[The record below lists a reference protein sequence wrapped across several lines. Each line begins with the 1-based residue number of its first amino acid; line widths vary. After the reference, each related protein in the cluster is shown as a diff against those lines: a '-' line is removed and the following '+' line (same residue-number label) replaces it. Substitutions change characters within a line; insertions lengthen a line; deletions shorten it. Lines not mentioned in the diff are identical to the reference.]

1 METLILEI
9 STRGLHRYQQIDR
22 EVTTIGRALDN
33 DIILSDPTV
42 APHHLKIIRY
52 GNSSIELVNLTEVNP
67 ARVNNQRLQS
77 MVTEK
82 LPLKLEIGR
91 IQAQLLPRDYAVAET
106 RSLAGNG
113 HGKHLF
119 GHVYWTVL
127 LVLACLCLGGL
138 EFFLNSYNT
147 VKWSD
152 LFKYVLRETVLTVAV
167 FVLAL
172 SILERLL
179 VNRWE
184 IRQLITSVC
193 LVYLLYNF
201 ISIFAS
207 GLNYLF
213 SASWPTTW
221 LHFGWYL
228 TFIPC
233 AIALYL
239 IHISHLKQSRS
250 IMLAILI
257 ASPIAVPSILQ
268 SQHLRALLDDFSAV
282 AKYQNSLSSMNW
294 HLKDSVTINSFI
306 EQAQDLNRGKFAD

>member
-1 METLILEI
+1 VETLILEI

-42 APHHLKIIRY
+42 APHHLKIIRHA
-52 GNSSIELVNLTEVNP
+52 GSRVEVVNLSEVNP
-67 ARVNNQRLQS
+67 TRVNNQRLPS
-77 MVTEK
+77 VITEK

-91 IQAQLLPRDYAVAET
+91 VQAQLMPRDYVVADT
-106 RSLAGNG
+106 RSLAVNG
-113 HGKHLF
+113 HGKNLF
-119 GHVYWTVL
+119 GHAYWTVL
-127 LVLACLCLGGL
+127 LVLACLFLGGM

-152 LFKYVLRETVLTVAV
+152 LFKYVLRETVLTIGV
-167 FVLAL
+167 FVFAL

-184 IRQLITSVC
+184 IRQLITAVC
-193 LVYLLYNF
+193 LVYLLFNF
-201 ISIFAS
+201 VSMAGH

-239 IHISHLKQSRS
+239 IHISHLKHSRA
-250 IMLAILI
+250 ILLAILI

-268 SQHLRALLDDFSAV
+268 SQHLRSLLDDFSPA
-282 AKYQNSLSSMNW
+282 AKYQNSLSALNW
-294 HLKDSVTINSFI
+294 HLKDEVSIDSFV
-306 EQAQDLNRGKFAD
+306 EQAKTLGPGEFAD

>member
-9 STRGLHRYQQIDR
+9 SIRGLHRYQQIDR

-52 GNSSIELVNLTEVNP
+52 GDSSIELVNLTEVNP
-67 ARVNNQRLQS
+67 TRVNNQRLQS

-82 LPLKLEIGR
+82 FPLKFEIGR
-91 IQAQLLPRDYAVAET
+91 TQAQLLPRDYAVVET
-106 RSLAGNG
+106 RPLAGNG
-113 HGKHLF
+113 RGNHLF

-127 LVLACLCLGGL
+127 LVFICLCLGGL
-138 EFFLNSYNT
+138 EFFMNSYNT

-152 LFKYVLRETVLTVAV
+152 LLKYVLRETVLTIGV

-172 SILERLL
+172 SVLERLL

-201 ISIFAS
+201 ISILAS

-268 SQHLRALLDDFSAV
+268 SQHLRALLDDFSTV

>member
-1 METLILEI
+1 MEALILEI

-52 GNSSIELVNLTEVNP
+52 HDNSIELVNLAEVNP
-67 ARVNNQRLQS
+67 TRINNQRRQS

-82 LPLKLEIGR
+82 LPVQLEIGR
-91 IQAQLLPRDYAVAET
+91 IHAQLLPRDYAVADT

-113 HGKHLF
+113 SGKHLF
-119 GHVYWTVL
+119 GHAYWTVL
-127 LVLACLCLGGL
+127 LVLACLFLGGL
-138 EFFLNSYNT
+138 EFFLNSYNS

-152 LFKYVLRETVLTVAV
+152 LFKYVLRETVLTIGV

-193 LVYLLYNF
+193 LVYLLFNLLSTF
-201 ISIFAS
+201 TSE
-207 GLNYLF
+207 LNYLF
-213 SASWPTTW
+213 SASWPTLW
-221 LHFGWYL
+221 FHFGWYL
-228 TFIPC
+228 ILIPC
-233 AIALYL
+233 TIALYL
-239 IHISHLKQSRS
+239 IHISHLKRSRS

-268 SQHLRALLDDFSAV
+268 SQHLRALLDDFSAA
-282 AKYQNSLSSMNW
+282 AKYQKSLSALNW
-294 HLKDSVTINSFI
+294 HLKDSVTIDSFV
-306 EQAQDLNRGKFAD
+306 EQAQGLHPGEFAD

>member
-1 METLILEI
+1 VETLILEI
-9 STRGLHRYQQIDR
+9 TTRGLHRYHQIER

-52 GNSSIELVNLTEVNP
+52 GDSSIELVNLTEVNP
-67 ARVNNQRLQS
+67 TRVDNQRLQS
-77 MVTEK
+77 LVTEK
-82 LPLKLEIGR
+82 LPLELEIGR
-91 IQAQLLPRDYAVAET
+91 IHAQLLPNDYAVADT
-106 RSLAGNG
+106 RPLAGNG
-113 HGKHLF
+113 RRSHLF
-119 GHVYWTVL
+119 GHIYWTVL
-127 LVLACLCLGGL
+127 LVLACLIVGGL

-152 LFKYVLRETVLTVAV
+152 LLKYVLRETVLTIGV

-172 SILERLL
+172 SVLERLL

-184 IRQLITSVC
+184 IRQLITTIC
-193 LVYLLYNF
+193 LVYLLFNF
-201 ISIFAS
+201 ISMIA
-207 GLNYLF
+207 GELNYLF

-228 TFIPC
+228 IIIPC

-239 IHISHLKQSRS
+239 THISHLKQSRAM
-250 IMLAILI
+250 MLAILI

-268 SQHLRALLDDFSAV
+268 SPHLRALLSDFSLA
-282 AKYQNSLSSMNW
+282 AKYQNSLSSFNW
-294 HLKDSVTINSFI
+294 HLKKSVTIDSFI
-306 EQAQDLNRGKFAD
+306 EQAKELHPGEFAD

>member
-1 METLILEI
+1 VETLILEI
-9 STRGLHRYQQIDR
+9 STRGLYRYQQIDR

-77 MVTEK
+77 LVTEK

-91 IQAQLLPRDYAVAET
+91 IQAQLLPRDYAVADT
-106 RSLAGNG
+106 RPLAGNG
-113 HGKHLF
+113 HGNRLF

-127 LVLACLCLGGL
+127 LVLACLCVGGL

-152 LFKYVLRETVLTVAV
+152 LLKYMLRETVLTIGV

-184 IRQLITSVC
+184 IRQMITSVC
-193 LVYLLYNF
+193 LVYLLFNF
-201 ISIFAS
+201 TSIFAS
-207 GLNYLF
+207 ELNYLF

-221 LHFGWYL
+221 LHFAWYL
-228 TFIPC
+228 AIIPC

-250 IMLAILI
+250 IMLALLI

-268 SQHLRALLDDFSAV
+268 SQHLRALLDDFSTV
-282 AKYQNSLSSMNW
+282 AKYQNSLSPLNW
-294 HLKDSVTINSFI
+294 HLKDSVAIDSFI
-306 EQAQDLNRGKFAD
+306 GQAQNLHPGEFVD

>member
-9 STRGLHRYQQIDR
+9 TTRGLHRYHQIER

-52 GNSSIELVNLTEVNP
+52 GDSSIELVNLTEVNP
-67 ARVNNQRLQS
+67 TRVDNQRLQS
-77 MVTEK
+77 LVTEK
-82 LPLKLEIGR
+82 LPLELEIGR
-91 IQAQLLPRDYAVAET
+91 IHAQLLPNDYAVADT
-106 RSLAGNG
+106 RPLAGNG
-113 HGKHLF
+113 RRSHLF
-119 GHVYWTVL
+119 GHIYWTVL
-127 LVLACLCLGGL
+127 LVLACLIVGGL

-152 LFKYVLRETVLTVAV
+152 LLKYVLRETVLTIGV

-172 SILERLL
+172 SVLERLL

-184 IRQLITSVC
+184 IRQLITTIC
-193 LVYLLYNF
+193 LVYLLFNF
-201 ISIFAS
+201 ISMIA
-207 GLNYLF
+207 GELNYLF

-228 TFIPC
+228 IIIPC

-239 IHISHLKQSRS
+239 THISHLKQSRAM
-250 IMLAILI
+250 MLAILI

-268 SQHLRALLDDFSAV
+268 SPHLRALLSDFNLA
-282 AKYQNSLSSMNW
+282 AKYQNSLSSFNW
-294 HLKDSVTINSFI
+294 HLKKSVTIDSFI
-306 EQAQDLNRGKFAD
+306 EQAKELHPGEFAD

>member
-1 METLILEI
+1 MEALILEI

-22 EVTTIGRALDN
+22 EVTTLGRALDN

-42 APHHLKIIRY
+42 APHHLKIIRHAD
-52 GNSSIELVNLTEVNP
+52 SRVEVLNLSEVNP
-67 ARVNNQRLQS
+67 TRVNNQRLPS
-77 MVTEK
+77 VVTEK

-91 IQAQLLPRDYAVAET
+91 VHAQLLPRNYVVADT
-106 RSLAGNG
+106 RSLAVNSQ
-113 HGKHLF
+113 GKNLF
-119 GHVYWTVL
+119 GHAYWTVL
-127 LVLACLCLGGL
+127 LVLACLFLGGM

-152 LFKYVLRETVLTVAV
+152 LFKYVLRETVLTIGV

-172 SILERLL
+172 SVLERLL

-184 IRQLITSVC
+184 IRQLITTVC
-193 LVYLLYNF
+193 LVYLLFNF
-201 ISIFAS
+201 VSMS
-207 GLNYLF
+207 GHGLNYLF

-239 IHISHLKQSRS
+239 IHISHLKHNRA
-250 IMLAILI
+250 ILLAILI

-268 SQHLRALLDDFSAV
+268 SQQLRALLDDFSPA
-282 AKYQNSLSSMNW
+282 AKYQNSLSALNW
-294 HLKDSVTINSFI
+294 HLKDSVPIDSFV
-306 EQAQDLNRGKFAD
+306 EQAQALTPGEFAD

>member
-9 STRGLHRYQQIDR
+9 TTRGLHRYHQIER

-33 DIILSDPTV
+33 DIILYDPTV

-52 GNSSIELVNLTEVNP
+52 GDSSIELVNLTEGNP
-67 ARVNNQRLQS
+67 TRVNNQRLQS
-77 MVTEK
+77 LVTEK

-91 IQAQLLPRDYAVAET
+91 IHAQLLPNDYAVADT
-106 RSLAGNG
+106 RPLAGNG
-113 HGKHLF
+113 RRSHLF

-127 LVLACLCLGGL
+127 LVLACLIVGGL

-147 VKWSD
+147 VKWSA
-152 LFKYVLRETVLTVAV
+152 LLKYVLRETVLTIGV

-172 SILERLL
+172 SVLERLL

-184 IRQLITSVC
+184 IRQLITTIC
-193 LVYLLYNF
+193 LVYLLFNF
-201 ISIFAS
+201 ISMIA
-207 GLNYLF
+207 GELNYLF

-228 TFIPC
+228 IIIPC

-239 IHISHLKQSRS
+239 THISHLKQSRAM
-250 IMLAILI
+250 MLAILI

-268 SQHLRALLDDFSAV
+268 SPHLRALLSDFSLA
-282 AKYQNSLSSMNW
+282 AKYQNSLSSFNW
-294 HLKDSVTINSFI
+294 HLKKSVTIDSFI
-306 EQAQDLNRGKFAD
+306 EQAKELHPGEFAD

>member
-1 METLILEI
+1 VETLILEI
-9 STRGLHRYQQIDR
+9 TTRGLHRYQQIER

-52 GNSSIELVNLTEVNP
+52 GDSSIELVNLAEVNP
-67 ARVNNQRLQS
+67 TLINHQRLQS
-77 MVTEK
+77 LITEK

-91 IQAQLLPRDYAVAET
+91 IHAQLLPNDYVVADT
-106 RSLAGNG
+106 RPLAGNG
-113 HGKHLF
+113 RGNHLF
-119 GHVYWTVL
+119 GHVYWTML
-127 LVLACLCLGGL
+127 LVLVCLILGGL
-138 EFFLNSYNT
+138 DFFLNSYNSL
-147 VKWSD
+147 KWSD
-152 LFKYVLRETVLTVAV
+152 LLKYVLRETVLTIGV

-184 IRQLITSVC
+184 IRQLITTVC
-193 LVYLLYNF
+193 LVYLLFYF
-201 ISIFAS
+201 ISMLAS
-207 GLNYLF
+207 ELNYLF

-221 LHFGWYL
+221 LHFAWYL
-228 TFIPC
+228 TIIPC

-239 IHISHLKQSRS
+239 THISHLKQSRA

-268 SQHLRALLDDFSAV
+268 SPHLHVLLSDFSLA
-282 AKYQNSLSSMNW
+282 AKYQNSLSPFNW
-294 HLKDSVTINSFI
+294 HLKGSVTIDSFI
-306 EQAQDLNRGKFAD
+306 EQAKDLDPGEFAD

>member
-1 METLILEI
+1 VETLILEI

-42 APHHLKIIRY
+42 APHHLKIIRHAD
-52 GNSSIELVNLTEVNP
+52 NRVELVNLSEVNP
-67 ARVNNQRLQS
+67 IRVNNQRLPS
-77 MVTEK
+77 VVTEK

-91 IQAQLLPRDYAVAET
+91 VHAQLLPRDYAVADT

-113 HGKHLF
+113 HGKNLF
-119 GHVYWTVL
+119 GHAYWTVL
-127 LVLACLCLGGL
+127 LVLACLFLGGM

-152 LFKYVLRETVLTVAV
+152 LFKYVLRETVLTIGI

-184 IRQLITSVC
+184 IRQLITTVC
-193 LVYLLYNF
+193 LVYLLFNF
-201 ISIFAS
+201 VSMS
-207 GLNYLF
+207 GHGLNYLF

-239 IHISHLKQSRS
+239 IHISHLKQSRA
-250 IMLAILI
+250 ILLAILI

-268 SQHLRALLDDFSAV
+268 SQHLRSLLDDFSPA
-282 AKYQNSLSSMNW
+282 AKYQNSLSALNW
-294 HLKDSVTINSFI
+294 YLKDSVTIDSFV
-306 EQAQDLNRGKFAD
+306 EQAQALRPGEFAD

>member
-1 METLILEI
+1 MEALILEI

-52 GNSSIELVNLTEVNP
+52 GDSSIELVNLTEVNP
-67 ARVNNQRLQS
+67 TRIDNKRLQS

-82 LPLKLEIGR
+82 LPVKLQLGR
-91 IQAQLLPRDYAVAET
+91 IQAQLLPRDYAVAAT
-106 RSLAGNG
+106 RSLTGNG
-113 HGKHLF
+113 HGNRLF

-127 LVLACLCLGGL
+127 LVLGCLFLGGL
-138 EFFLNSYNT
+138 EFFLNSYNS

-152 LFKYVLRETVLTVAV
+152 LFKYVLRETVLTIGV

-193 LVYLLYNF
+193 LIYLLYNF
-201 ISIFAS
+201 GTTLAN

-221 LHFGWYL
+221 FHFGWYL
-228 TFIPC
+228 TIIPC

-239 IHISHLKQSRS
+239 IHITHLKQSRS
-250 IMLAILI
+250 YLLAILI

-268 SQHLRALLDDFSAV
+268 SQYLRGLLDDFSPTAR
-282 AKYQNSLSSMNW
+282 YQNSLSPLNW
-294 HLKDSVTINSFI
+294 HLKDSVTIDSFI
-306 EQAQDLNRGKFAD
+306 EQAQALHPGEFAD

>member
-9 STRGLHRYQQIDR
+9 TTRGLHRYQQIEN

-52 GNSSIELVNLTEVNP
+52 GDNSIELVNLAEVNP
-67 ARVNNQRLQS
+67 TRINNQRLQS
-77 MVTEK
+77 IVTEK
-82 LPLKLEIGR
+82 LPVKLEIGR
-91 IQAQLLPRDYAVAET
+91 IHAQLLPRDHAVAET

-113 HGKHLF
+113 RGNHLF

-127 LVLACLCLGGL
+127 LVLACLILGGL

-152 LFKYVLRETVLTVAV
+152 LLKYVLRETVLTIGV
-167 FVLAL
+167 FVFAL

-184 IRQLITSVC
+184 IRLLITSVC
-193 LVYLLYNF
+193 LVYLLFNF
-201 ISIFAS
+201 ISMFAS
-207 GLNYLF
+207 ELNYLF

-221 LHFGWYL
+221 IHFGWYL
-228 TFIPC
+228 TIIPC

-239 IHISHLKQSRS
+239 IHITHLKRSRS
-250 IMLAILI
+250 MMLAILI

-268 SQHLRALLDDFSAV
+268 SPHLRALLSDFSLA
-282 AKYQNSLSSMNW
+282 AKYQNSLSPFNW
-294 HLKDSVTINSFI
+294 HLKDSVTIDSFI
-306 EQAQDLNRGKFAD
+306 EQAKELKPGEFAD

>member
-9 STRGLHRYQQIDR
+9 TTRGLHRYHQIER

-52 GNSSIELVNLTEVNP
+52 GDSSIELVNLTEVNP
-67 ARVNNQRLQS
+67 TRVDNQRLQS
-77 MVTEK
+77 LVTEK
-82 LPLKLEIGR
+82 LPLELEIGR
-91 IQAQLLPRDYAVAET
+91 IHAQLLPNDYAVADT
-106 RSLAGNG
+106 RPLAGNG
-113 HGKHLF
+113 RRSHLF

-127 LVLACLCLGGL
+127 LVLACLIVGGL

-152 LFKYVLRETVLTVAV
+152 LLKYVLRETVLTIGV

-172 SILERLL
+172 SVLERLL

-184 IRQLITSVC
+184 IRQLITTIC
-193 LVYLLYNF
+193 LVYLLFNF
-201 ISIFAS
+201 ISMIA
-207 GLNYLF
+207 GELNYLF

-228 TFIPC
+228 IIIPC

-239 IHISHLKQSRS
+239 THISHLKQSRAM
-250 IMLAILI
+250 MLAILI

-268 SQHLRALLDDFSAV
+268 SPHLRALLSDFSLA
-282 AKYQNSLSSMNW
+282 AKYQNSLSSFNW
-294 HLKDSVTINSFI
+294 HLKKSVTIDSFI
-306 EQAQDLNRGKFAD
+306 EQAKELHPGEFAD

>member
-9 STRGLHRYQQIDR
+9 STRGLHRYQPIER

-52 GNSSIELVNLTEVNP
+52 GDSSIELVNLTEVNP
-67 ARVNNQRLQS
+67 TRVNNQHLQS

-82 LPLKLEIGR
+82 LPIKLEIGR
-91 IQAQLLPRDYAVAET
+91 IQAQLLPRDYTVAAT

-113 HGKHLF
+113 HGNLLF
-119 GHVYWTVL
+119 GHVYWTVI
-127 LVLACLCLGGL
+127 LVLACLFLGGL
-138 EFFLNSYNT
+138 EFFLNSYNS

-152 LFKYVLRETVLTVAV
+152 MFKYVLRETVLTIGV

-172 SILERLL
+172 AILERLL

-193 LVYLLYNF
+193 LIYLLYNF
-201 ISIFAS
+201 GSMFAD

-221 LHFGWYL
+221 FHFGWYL
-228 TFIPC
+228 TIIPC
-233 AIALYL
+233 AIGLYL
-239 IHISHLKQSRS
+239 IHISHLKHSRS
-250 IMLAILI
+250 YILALLI

-268 SQHLRALLDDFSAV
+268 SQHLRTLLDDFSSV
-282 AKYQNSLSSMNW
+282 AKYQNSLSALNW
-294 HLKDSVTINSFI
+294 HLKDSVTIDSFV
-306 EQAQDLNRGKFAD
+306 EQARDLHPGEFAD